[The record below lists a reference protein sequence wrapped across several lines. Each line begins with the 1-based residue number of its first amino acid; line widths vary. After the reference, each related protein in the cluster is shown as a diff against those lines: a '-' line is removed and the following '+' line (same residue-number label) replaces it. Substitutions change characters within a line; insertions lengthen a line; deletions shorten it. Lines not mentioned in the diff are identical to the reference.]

1 MPSNRPILAVVS
13 ARPAGDGVGFAGLLL
28 ARALAEISGEIPR
41 IVSLD
46 AANAG
51 RITRREQLAFL
62 SRLTLAQRSA
72 PALPVVF
79 NHVGI
84 ARAQSRVPALVRRK
98 YAVLLHGIEVWDA
111 GLDAARMSAL
121 RAATVRLSNSR
132 YTAKRVAEVHPAI
145 GAINPCPLA
154 LFPESD
160 AVQPGDA
167 TEAARLI
174 GSDFA
179 PTVVIVGRMSSTER
193 YKGHDELIEC
203 WPAVQT
209 RIPNARLFC
218 VGRGNDVER
227 LRSKAASAGVGDF
240 VIFTGFVA
248 DGVMRQLITR
258 CQVFAMPS
266 RGEGFGLAYLEA
278 MRCGLPCIG
287 SDADAASEV
296 IADGETGRIVAASE
310 VGSLASAILD
320 LLENPDMAR
329 RMGERG
335 RIRERDTFAFSK
347 FRESV
352 RVALV
357 GVAD

>member
-13 ARPAGDGVGFAGLLL
+13 GRPAGDGVGFAGLLL
-28 ARALAEISGEIPR
+28 ARALAEISGQTPR
-41 IVSLD
+41 IVALD
-46 AANAG
+46 AANAA
-51 RITRREQLAFL
+51 RITRRERLSFL

-84 ARAQSRVPALVRRK
+84 ARAQARVPAPVRRP
-98 YAVLLHGIEVWDA
+98 YAVLLHGIEGWDPA
-111 GLDAARMSAL
+111 LDGGRMSAL

-132 YTAKRVAEVHPAI
+132 YTARRVAEVHPAI
-145 GAINPCPLA
+145 GAIKPCPLA
-154 LFPESD
+154 LFPEIE
-160 AVQPGDA
+160 AVQPADVL
-167 TEAARLI
+167 EAARLAARH
-174 GSDFA
+174 SA
-179 PTVVIVGRMSSTER
+179 PSVVIVGRMSSTER

-203 WPAVQT
+203 WPAVRQ
-209 RIPNARLFC
+209 RIRDARLFC

-227 LRSKAASAGVGDF
+227 LRSKAAAAGVGDS
-240 VIFTGFVA
+240 VVFTGFVA
-248 DGVMRQLITR
+248 DGVMRQLLAR

-296 IADGETGRIVAASE
+296 IAADETGRIVASSE
-310 VGSLASAILD
+310 IGQLASAIAE
-320 LLENPDMAR
+320 LLENPDAAR

-335 RIRERDTFAFSK
+335 QIRERDTFAFSK

-352 RVALV
+352 RVALD
-357 GVAD
+357 GVAG